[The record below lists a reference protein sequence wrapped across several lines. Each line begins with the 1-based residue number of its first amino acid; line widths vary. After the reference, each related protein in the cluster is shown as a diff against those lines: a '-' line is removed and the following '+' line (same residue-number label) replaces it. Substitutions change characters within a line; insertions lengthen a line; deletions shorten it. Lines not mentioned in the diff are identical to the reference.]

1 MHSPG
6 APVPVRGPPDGRQ
19 VSSLT
24 AKWVHLQ
31 FPLLRGGHAPRDASD
46 ERQAGR
52 RRLRGAFHRPRAR
65 RAAPE
70 GRSAQADDR
79 APKGRHSSRSFRPG
93 PEVTS
98 PASRRGR
105 ALRAPLRG
113 SALSCPGRE
122 PALRRPLRLGRSG
135 PAGSLQGHA
144 AESPDA
150 PALGSKHFATLR
162 ENLGL
167 PSAGTGSRCEGRL
180 VRIARP
186 SVSEEPWPK
195 QLTTAGPAWRPRDR
209 KRRGTGSAAAG
220 VTCVARWSGVEE
232 APRLRRP
239 PAVSRRRR
247 PSWPRRARARAP
259 GPLQRLGRLWAFGV
273 RVYCRDLA
281 APGVDTFTPEALLA
295 RWASAPA
302 SRPSQ
307 EAPVCCRTPSGAW
320 CGESRGRPGTR
331 ACARDRRGLGGP
343 GRDT

>member
-239 PAVSRRRR
+239 PADVRLTHRRQKECVSPR
-247 PSWPRRARARAP
+247 PQGSRAA
-259 GPLQRLGRLWAFGV
+259 GL
-273 RVYCRDLA
+273 LA
-281 APGVDTFTPEALLA
+281 DSIRALL
-295 RWASAPA
+295 WP
-302 SRPSQ
+302 
-307 EAPVCCRTPSGAW
+307 
-320 CGESRGRPGTR
+320 
-331 ACARDRRGLGGP
+331 
-343 GRDT
+343 